1 MSNVLSEC
9 MCAYTLSIGVH
20 NLYIKDNFGIDKPI
34 LLNNIIYKKKQLFYF
49 SLSGDIL
56 FVCC

>member
-20 NLYIKDNFGIDKPI
+20 TLYIKDNFGIDKPI
-34 LLNNIIYKKKQLFYF
+34 LLNNIIYKKKTIVLFF
-49 SLSGDIL
+49 T
-56 FVCC
+56 